1 MVNTT
6 FFVLGKSAKK
16 SREINSN
23 GAVVHFRLLILPQDL
38 FGFLIDKQILQV
50 QMKFVTSSF
59 TVGHQ

>member
-23 GAVVHFRLLILPQDL
+23 GVVGHFRLLILPQDL

>member
-23 GAVVHFRLLILPQDL
+23 GAVGHFRLLILPQDL
-38 FGFLIDKQILQV
+38 FDVLIDKQILQV
-50 QMKFVTSSF
+50 QIKFVTSSF